1 MKKVHQP
8 KKLGQNQVASFNSA
22 FDTHKGTGH
31 EMCVE
36 FENYHNQ
43 EDNLV
48 RLYQDIMQCEEN
60 QAKSVYLLLIDVVIE
75 IAPLEPLN

>member
-1 MKKVHQP
+1 MKKRHQP
-8 KKLGQNQVASFNSA
+8 KKLDQNQVAAFNSD

-36 FENYHNQ
+36 FENYNNQ
-43 EDNLV
+43 ENSLV